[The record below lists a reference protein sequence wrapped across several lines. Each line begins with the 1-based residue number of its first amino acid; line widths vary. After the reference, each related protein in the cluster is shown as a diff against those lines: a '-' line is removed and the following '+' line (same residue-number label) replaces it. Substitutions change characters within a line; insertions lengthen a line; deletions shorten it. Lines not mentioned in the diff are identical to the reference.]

1 MALIAIMDYEVRAL
15 PSDQSIVSRE
25 NISCFR
31 QLGSDQDILYFSAI
45 YGLFEQVCR
54 TKSRQH
60 LHLIYNKLHEISSR
74 VDQSLRP
81 PFDFL
86 RNVVVQA
93 GEGLTSVQD
102 CNTLIRFSNFR
113 NTLKAFL
120 KEVLVSEGLTFSPN
134 LQRDDMNVLPAIC
147 RVFQVEIAIYWMVY
161 LSPDYERTEIFS
173 SSPGLT
179 INIYQTQIGGV
190 INTGLLYF
198 QEFIE
203 ADAGSLA
210 NYTAFPF
217 TCMPGPGTP
226 RRFIERCNSSP
237 FVQRYS
243 KGPLYTGFNSAESTN
258 FRPSTSPGVPPQAYP
273 PDPRAF
279 QTAPPQAYADPR
291 AFHTE
296 PPRTY
301 FPDTRTPPPSYP
313 ADPRQAQPAS
323 PNQCQVCN
331 NVVHPSAIYTPCPN
345 QCIVCNQCMVTVGL
359 PSATCPKCRN
369 RMLSQVEIQLIQI
382 LGVSIGI
389 R

>member
-1 MALIAIMDYEVRAL
+1 MDCEVRAL
-15 PSDQSIVSRE
+15 PPTQSIVSRE
-25 NISCFR
+25 NITCFR
-31 QLGSDQDILYFSAI
+31 QLGSEQDILYLTVV

-60 LHLIYNKLHEISSR
+60 VYLIRSKLHEISNKT
-74 VDQSLRP
+74 DQSLRL

-86 RNVVVQA
+86 RNLVDQA
-93 GEGLTSVQD
+93 GEGLISVQD
-102 CNTLIRFSNFR
+102 CNTLIRLPNFR
-113 NTLKAFL
+113 NILKAFL
-120 KEVLVSEGLTFSPN
+120 KEVLVSEGLSFTPD
-134 LQRDDMNVLPAIC
+134 LQRDDMNVLLAVC

-179 INIYQTQIGGV
+179 INIYQTQIDRV

-203 ADAGSLA
+203 ADAGTA
-210 NYTAFPF
+210 APNYNAFPF
-217 TCMPGPGTP
+217 ACLPGQGMP
-226 RRFIERCNSSP
+226 RRFVERCNSSP

-243 KGPLYTGFNSAESTN
+243 KGGVTYAGPDPTN
-258 FRPSTSPGVPPQAYP
+258 FRQYASTGVPPQAYQ
-273 PDPRAF
+273 DPRAF
-279 QTAPPQAYADPR
+279 YRDPSASFQPPPPPQYAADPR
-291 AFHTE
+291 
-296 PPRTY
+296 
-301 FPDTRTPPPSYP
+301 PS
-313 ADPRQAQPAS
+313 QAGN

-331 NVVHPSAIYTPCPN
+331 QVVHPSSMYSACAN

-359 PSATCPKCRN
+359 PNGACPKCMN
-369 RMLSQVEIQLIQI
+369 RTLSQDEIQLIQI